1 MGTEFLTRTR
11 LAAVL
16 IAGLVVG
23 VGAAQGPPG
32 QTQKVEVM
40 DQLAVRAMTLPDP
53 VFSSTFQVDADGTIT
68 YPYIGKVSVRG
79 MAPSDIGKVIGQKLL
94 EAKIV
99 SAVPD
104 ISVSLTQSAT
114 KEVQV
119 SGAVRTPGSYQYAG
133 RLTVSQALLK
143 AQMFLPEA
151 GAQVLLLRAGDPATA
166 SDDQS
171 VTLSRREIEDGG
183 PAANV
188 ALNDGDKLIVP
199 SALKVTIGGYV
210 RTSGQYVIEPNTTLR
225 QALILAGGATE
236 MAALN
241 RIEVQRNGK
250 KLPNVDLDKTIIQPG
265 DTILVPKRRM

>member
-1 MGTEFLTRTR
+1 MGTEFLTRAR
-11 LAAVL
+11 IAVVL
-16 IAGLVVG
+16 VAGLVVG
-23 VGAAQGPPG
+23 VGAAQAPPQG
-32 QTQKVEVM
+32 QRVEPM
-40 DQLAVRAMTLPDP
+40 DQLTVRAMTLPDP
-53 VFSSTFQVDADGTIT
+53 IFSATFQVDADGTIT
-68 YPYIGKVSVRG
+68 YPYIGKVKVQG
-79 MAPSDIGKVIGQKLL
+79 MLPGDIGKVLGDKLL

-99 SAVPD
+99 SKAPD
-104 ISVSLTQSAT
+104 ISVGLAQTAT

-119 SGAVRTPGSYQYAG
+119 SGAVRSPGSYQYAG

-143 AQMFLPEA
+143 AQMFAPEA
-151 GAQVLLLRAGDPATA
+151 GAQVLLLRGGDPATG

-188 ALNDGDKLIVP
+188 TLNDGDKLIVP

-210 RTSGQYVIEPNTTLR
+210 RTPSQYVIEPNTTLR

-250 KLPNVDLDKTIIQPG
+250 KLQNVDLDKTIIQPG